1 MKKGIIKGLSLN
13 KLSGLQTLIFED
25 DSKVFIENYGLRVMD
40 SAFGDESPAGKEI
53 EYETDESNIMTSFNI
68 L

>member
-25 DSKVFIENYGLRVMD
+25 DSKVFNGLRVMD